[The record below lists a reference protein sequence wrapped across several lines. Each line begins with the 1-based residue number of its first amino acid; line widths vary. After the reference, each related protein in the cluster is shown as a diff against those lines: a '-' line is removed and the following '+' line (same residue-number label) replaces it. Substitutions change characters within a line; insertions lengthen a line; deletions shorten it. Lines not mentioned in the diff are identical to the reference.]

1 VAELLVDGDTVLV
14 DSCRWQLRG
23 NWITEDN
30 YITTEK
36 VRPLVS
42 CDGTAGIRLQV
53 DDVIAIRKKPH
64 RLHLIH
70 PPGHDFYQACRSK
83 LGWSTRPGD
92 SS

>member
-1 VAELLVDGDTVLV
+1 M
-14 DSCRWQLRG
+14 
-23 NWITEDN
+23 
-30 YITTEK
+30 
-36 VRPLVS
+36 S